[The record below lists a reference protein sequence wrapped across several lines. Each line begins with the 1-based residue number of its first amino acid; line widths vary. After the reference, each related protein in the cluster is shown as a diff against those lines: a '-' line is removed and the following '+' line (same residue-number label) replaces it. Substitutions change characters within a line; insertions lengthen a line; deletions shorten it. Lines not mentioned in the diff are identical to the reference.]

1 MLIFAYAV
9 RFMGIAFNS
18 VNSGYEKIGESY
30 FEASRTLGKGVT
42 ETFFKIDLPMLKP
55 ALMSGFLLVFIEI
68 MKELPL
74 TMILR
79 PFNFDT
85 LATKAFEYASDEMI
99 YRAADLSLVL
109 IFFSAAAI
117 YLITHRRKRRNE

>member
-1 MLIFAYAV
+1 
-9 RFMGIAFNS
+9 
-18 VNSGYEKIGESY
+18 
-30 FEASRTLGKGVT
+30 
-42 ETFFKIDLPMLKP
+42 MLKP

-85 LATKAFEYASDEMI
+85 LATKAFEYAADEMI

-109 IFFSAAAI
+109 IFFAAAAI
-117 YLITHRRKRRNE
+117 YLITHRRKRREK